1 MQNNNKMQVKKLNR
15 IDSEHLNLA
24 FPDYKNIDKSK
35 LSLSNEGLFS
45 YSGKYAS
52 AQLIKNIISIFKT
65 DKLII
70 TDCTAN
76 NGSDTIAFGLQF
88 KKVNAIELNEINYN
102 ILKQNIE
109 VYDLKNIDIINGD
122 SLEHIDKLKQDILY
136 FDPPWGLDYY
146 NRLPNIKL
154 YLGQTEISEIYNKFS
169 KNAKIMIFKL
179 PTNYDFTYFI
189 QKTNIQKFKV
199 KSYVVKNKIKFYYL
213 FCYIN
218 KN

>member
-1 MQNNNKMQVKKLNR
+1 MQNKQKFIVNKSDKIKYEQ
-15 IDSEHLNLA
+15 LNLA
-24 FPDYKNIDKSK
+24 FPDYKNIDKNK

-52 AQLIKNIISIFKT
+52 TQLIKNIISIFKT

-76 NGSDTIAFGLQF
+76 NGSDTIAFGLHF
-88 KKVNAIELNEINYN
+88 KKVNAIELNNINYN
-102 ILKQNIE
+102 ILKQNIA

-136 FDPPWGLDYY
+136 IDAPWGLDYY

-154 YLGQTEISEIYNKFS
+154 YLGETELSEIYNKFS
-169 KNAKIMIFKL
+169 KNAKMMIFKL
-179 PTNYDFTYFI
+179 PINYDFTYFI

-199 KSYVVKNKIKFYYL
+199 KSYIVNNKIKFYYL